1 MKVALRRWDG
11 KKHLHNLVRQGV
23 TTASFGFCQPFQCR
37 EMISQDHIQMRC
49 GQMIRLQ
56 PVEKPTFGRLNVKTY
71 HTYVP
76 IEDIWHPFASFLD
89 GKTYSGANKSYIPI
103 KVPFLPL
110 GFLTFLVYLH
120 SGVRIFGAQGTYK
133 TANGVYANSAFQPD
147 AAEEARVNINDI
159 FGPIV
164 ADLFA
169 NNFLTVADAKAICT
183 LYQSGNLGFTSFT
196 KDTSINSIRSCDW
209 FVTYTN
215 PNDNEV
221 YIIGGRLNE
230 AGKNLQKIM
239 LGCGYQLNF
248 GSKEEKS
255 ILKLAAYYKAWFD
268 LFAVQR
274 NVTWKQTK
282 WFQTMEYIEQ
292 YGVDDVSEAIH
303 NTLGT
308 TRLFIDAFDELKLCY
323 YTQSPDYVSAHI
335 SGTAIENG
343 SSDRFDLLETNVA
356 SGQGIVRSVNTQSTS
371 LTPQDRQPSYSG
383 QSYAGLPL
391 ITQQGLDVLKQLYKY
406 VNIKTA
412 VGGRIADFMR
422 SIFGSDY
429 RDEKESNFIGAQT
442 INVDINPVMSQAETT
457 EGYLGEFA
465 GQGFGSGAGEM
476 FDFTASCPGYL
487 ISMFAIVPDARWA
500 QCDDPDTHHLTKFD
514 FFTDMFDAL
523 TLLPSRKSFVYNS
536 FALTDQDSANYGYD
550 AAFGNIPNY
559 SEYKTDHDFVSG
571 ELAMTSVQS
580 NLLPFSMSKLLPFT
594 FVRNDR
600 VVNLNYNG
608 VVAGDWWRYIGL
620 YRQIGN
626 FDRIFVNEPS
636 PKDPTS
642 IQEAVSWLEYTR
654 ASDNFVVY
662 LYLDRKVHSK
672 ALPMSQS
679 FQTDGFQNSIKV
691 QKA

>member
-76 IEDIWHPFASFLD
+76 IEDVWHPFASFLD
-89 GKTYSGANKSYIPI
+89 GKTYSGANKSYIPTKI
-103 KVPFLPL
+103 PYLPL

-120 SGVRIFGAQGTYK
+120 SGVRIFGAQGTSK
-133 TANGVYANSAFQPD
+133 TSNGVYGTSAFQPD
-147 AAEEARVNINDI
+147 TAEEARVNINDI
-159 FGPIV
+159 IGPIV
-164 ADLFA
+164 SDLFS

-196 KDTSINSIRSCDW
+196 KDTSINSIQSCDW

-215 PNDNEV
+215 TNDNEE

-255 ILKLAAYYKAWFD
+255 ILKFAAYYKAWFD

-292 YGVDDVSEAIH
+292 YGIDDVSEAIH
-303 NTLGT
+303 NTLNT

-335 SGTAIENG
+335 SGTAINAGARDDFPVQTATPSG
-343 SSDRFDLLETNVA
+343 SPYTAGAVTTSEDQPLGKVFIS
-356 SGQGIVRSVNTQSTS
+356 SGTARIA
-371 LTPQDRQPSYSG
+371 QP
-383 QSYAGLPL
+383 
-391 ITQQGLDVLKQLYKY
+391 TLDALKQLYKY
-406 VNIKTA
+406 VNIRTA

-514 FFTDMFDAL
+514 FFTDMFDAI

-536 FALTDQDSANYGYD
+536 FALTDQASTHYGYD
-550 AAFGNIPNY
+550 ASFGNIPNY

-594 FVRNDR
+594 YVRNDR

-626 FDRIFVNEPS
+626 FDRIFVNEPA

-679 FQTDGFQNSIKV
+679 FQTDGFQNAIKV